1 MKKRYTVRAIE
12 ERMVEVT
19 LEAKSPIDAM
29 LKADVAGTKWK
40 PVTVVDADGFVQTT
54 KYIIKSSRPE
64 GA

>member
-19 LEAKSPIDAM
+19 VEAESPIDAM
-29 LKADVAGTKWK
+29 LKAEQSGTKWK
-40 PVTVVDADGFVQTT
+40 ACRDAGTQY
-54 KYIIKSSRPE
+54 KYIIKSSRPA